1 MHQTKQWRLTA
12 ISTALLGISL
22 FGPAYAADNAAA
34 NNASDTAAA
43 SKDGTQQVETVTVT
57 AQRRSQQIQKVPIAV
72 TAIGGKDLDSNSIQ
86 IANDVVKYVPNF
98 NADSTEGR
106 ERPRWFLRG
115 IGNND
120 PSNLSL
126 SPIAVYVDDVYWNNV
141 FAQGFPLFD
150 LQRIEVLRGPQGTL
164 WGKNTTGGAINYI
177 SRKPNF
183 GAANGYADISYGS
196 FADRKVEGAIGGAIY
211 GDTLAGRV
219 SFFNEQNDGYIDNTY
234 SGQKVGSL
242 RDTAVRAQLLL
253 AVGETSDWLLNTH
266 YRDYSG
272 GGSFWHLDGTNNGK
286 NQYGYQPP
294 SDPYTVS
301 ENVAQN
307 DKITSNGVDL
317 TGHVDLGRLTLTS
330 ITALENAHRTFVSDG
345 DGSPL
350 EISRGY
356 SKLDTRQIS
365 EELRLASPAEDQ
377 LSWIAGAHA
386 FKEDLNSVA
395 TSGTLPGG
403 PAATAYQQT
412 SIGQQT
418 KSFAIFGNA
427 TYRFTDRFRVT
438 GGLRWTTEKKSID
451 LVGINGTGSVGFQSL
466 DYWYLANQ
474 LTGATKV
481 NATQNESHTW
491 SAPTWDL
498 TPSYSLTDN
507 IETYFRYARGFRS
520 GGYNGGAT
528 TQAAVNTVTP
538 EYLTDYELGVKSQW
552 LDNRLIANLSV
563 FRYDYKDMQVFAI
576 APTASG
582 QTVQTLSN
590 AARGKVDG
598 VELELKAVPVNGL
611 TLSGNAGYLY
621 TEYTDFPTYVNG
633 AATNL
638 SGHAFPR
645 SPKLTV
651 GVGANYRI
659 PVSSGHVELGT
670 LWNYK
675 AKEYFNAIY
684 QNDAMAQAGYTTG
697 DLEAAWHGKDDKL
710 VVTAFVRNVTDKQY
724 RTLAVVPTYGAYE
737 YIYSQ
742 PRFYGAEVAVK
753 F

>member
-1 MHQTKQWRLTA
+1 MHQKTQWRLTA
-12 ISTALLGISL
+12 ISTAILGMSL
-22 FGPAYAADNAAA
+22 FGSAFAAPAAQDASGVANAD
-34 NNASDTAAA
+34 T
-43 SKDGTQQVETVTVT
+43 TQQIETVNVT

-72 TAIGGKDLDSNSIQ
+72 TAIGGKDLDSESIQ
-86 IANDVVKYVPNF
+86 VANDVVKYVPNF

-177 SRKPNF
+177 SRKPTF
-183 GAANGYADISYGS
+183 DDTTGYAQFGYGS
-196 FADRKVEGAIGGAIY
+196 FGDRKVEGAVGGALST
-211 GDTLAGRV
+211 DVLAGRV
-219 SFFNEQNDGYIDNTY
+219 SFFNEQNDGYINNTY
-234 SGQKVGSL
+234 NGQKLGGL
-242 RDTAVRAQLLL
+242 RDTAVRGQLLL
-253 AVGETSDWLLNTH
+253 NAGETSDWLLNTH

-272 GGSFWHLDGTNNGK
+272 GGSFWQLVGVNPGGK
-286 NQYGYQPP
+286 NQYGYLPS
-294 SDPYTVS
+294 SDPYSVS

-307 DKITSNGVDL
+307 DHIESNGIDL
-317 TGHVDLGRLTLTS
+317 TGHWDIGRQTLTT
-330 ITALENAHRTFVSDG
+330 ITALENAQRTFISDG

-365 EELRLASPAEDQ
+365 EEVRLASPAEDQ
-377 LSWIAGAHA
+377 FNWITGVHL
-386 FKEDLNSVA
+386 FQEELNSIA

-403 PAATAYQQT
+403 PASTAFQQT
-412 SIGQQT
+412 TINQET

-427 TYRFTDRFRVT
+427 TYRFTDNFRLS

-451 LVGINGTGSVGFQSL
+451 LLGINGTGKVGFQSL
-466 DYWYLANQ
+466 DNWYQPSL
-474 LTGATKV
+474 LTGSTVVK
-481 NATQNESHTW
+481 ATQNESHTW

-498 TPSYSLTDN
+498 TPSYSLADN
-507 IETYFRYARGFRS
+507 VETYFRFARGFRS

-538 EYLTDYELGVKSQW
+538 EYLTDYELGIKSDW
-552 LDNRLIANLSV
+552 LDKRLIANLSV
-563 FRYDYKDMQVFAI
+563 FHYDYKDMQVFAI
-576 APTASG
+576 APTSSG

-598 VELELKAVPVNGL
+598 AELELKAIPVKGL
-611 TLSGNAGYLY
+611 TVSGNIGLLH
-621 TEYTDFPTYVNG
+621 TEYSDFPTYVNG
-633 AATNL
+633 VATNL
-638 SGHAFPR
+638 SGNQFPR
-645 SPKLTV
+645 SPHLTV
-651 GVGANYRI
+651 AVGASYRI
-659 PVSSGHVELGT
+659 PVSTGYVDLGT

-684 QNDAMAQAGYTTG
+684 QNDAMAQGGFTTG
-697 DLEAAWHGKDDKL
+697 DLEASWHGKEDKV
-710 VVTAFVRNVTDKQY
+710 VVTGFIRNVTDKQY
-724 RTLAVVPTYGAYE
+724 HTLAVVPTYGAYE
-737 YIYSQ
+737 YINSQ
-742 PRFYGAEVAVK
+742 PRFYGAQLGVK